1 MKIAIFALI
10 IGLSSFGLAQEPL
23 NVLTTIGMLGDVAEN
38 VGGACVAVSAL
49 IGPGL
54 DPHLYRASAGD
65 VQRLEQAEL
74 ILYGG
79 LNLEA
84 QLGQVLGRL
93 GQRRPTLAVM
103 EQVSSERLIEE
114 DEEDGEIVYDP
125 HLWMDAALWAETIDI
140 IAEAITDLRPECRE
154 AVAENAES
162 YRAQLLA
169 LDAWARD
176 TLTSIPEAQRILITA
191 HDAFYY
197 FAEAYG
203 FTASEGIQGISTEA
217 EASIAD
223 IRAVVDEVVAS
234 GVRAIFPEST
244 INPRTVQAVQAAVR
258 DRGFEVAIGDELYS
272 DAMGDPGTPEGT
284 YIGMIRSNV
293 IAVTEAL
300 GGEVAPWP
308 SELADW
314 AAQWGLE

>member
-1 MKIAIFALI
+1 MKAAVFALI
-10 IGLSSFGLAQEPL
+10 IGILSFALTQQPL

-38 VGGACVAVSAL
+38 VGGECVSVSVL

-103 EQVSSERLIEE
+103 EQISTELLIEDE
-114 DEEDGEIVYDP
+114 DDAAYEYDP
-125 HLWMDAALWAETIDI
+125 HLWMDPALWAQTVDI
-140 IAEAITDLRPECRE
+140 IAAAITELRPECD
-154 AVAENAES
+154 AVISENAES

-176 TLTSIPEAQRILITA
+176 TLASIPEAQRILITA

-203 FTASEGIQGISTEA
+203 FVASEGIQGITTEA

-244 INPRTVQAVQAAVR
+244 INPRTVEAVQAAVR
-258 DRGFEVAIGDELYS
+258 DRGFDVAIGDELYS

-293 IAVTEAL
+293 IAVAEAL

-308 SELADW
+308 SELAEW
-314 AAQWGLE
+314 AAQWGLD